1 MKTAKKA
8 AYGTTF
14 NIFGGWC
21 GTKVGA
27 VIGTAICPGVG
38 TLVGGI
44 LGSLIVG
51 KAAQYVM
58 DEQII
63 EKNLI

>member
-8 AYGTTF
+8 ALGTTF
-14 NIFGGWC
+14 NIVGGWC
-21 GTKVGA
+21 GTEVGA
-27 VIGTAICPGVG
+27 AIGTAICPGVG